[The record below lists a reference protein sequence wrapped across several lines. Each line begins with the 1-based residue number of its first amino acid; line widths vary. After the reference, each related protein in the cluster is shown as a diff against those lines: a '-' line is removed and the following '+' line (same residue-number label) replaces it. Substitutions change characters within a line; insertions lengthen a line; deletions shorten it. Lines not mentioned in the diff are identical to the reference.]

1 MKRDYT
7 DGSAEGITFF
17 TGVEIE
23 KTPAYGM
30 KTLFVV
36 GDHDPATVLHIAND
50 TQSYLDESRRIRH
63 IYFGA
68 NQSFPKL
75 EINDAK
81 GWQPWEYM
89 IQSCLDEG
97 YWCTLDLDIAQVEG
111 LLESALVEHRQFI
124 PQISVKLPY
133 LQQLGYNA
141 TIKIDDK
148 DFAASNPGV
157 WCHSLHDLLDRNKF
171 TSWDQY
177 GKDEIIK

>member
-7 DGSAEGITFF
+7 EGVANNITFF
-17 TGVEIE
+17 TGIEIE

-36 GDHDPATVLHIAND
+36 GVHDDQIITTMAQNND
-50 TQSYLDESRRIRH
+50 CTH

-68 NQSFPKL
+68 NQSFKTNG
-75 EINDAK
+75 INDAQN
-81 GWQPWEYM
+81 WRMWEDM
-89 IQSCLDEG
+89 IYVCLEQG
-97 YWCTLDLDIAQVEG
+97 YWCTLDLDVSEVEG
-111 LLESALVEHRQFI
+111 LLESGLVEKSQFI

-148 DFAASNPGV
+148 DFKATNPGV
-157 WCHSLHDLLDRNKF
+157 WCHNLHDLLDRNKF

>member
-1 MKRDYT
+1 MKRNYNT
-7 DGSAEGITFF
+7 GIEEAITFF
-17 TGVEIE
+17 TGIEIE

-30 KTLFVV
+30 KTLFVTGV
-36 GDHDPATVLHIAND
+36 NDPYVIMELARNSKCT
-50 TQSYLDESRRIRH
+50 H

-68 NQSFPKL
+68 NQSFPNL
-75 EINDAK
+75 EVNDAEQ
-81 GWQPWEYM
+81 WRLWEDM
-89 IQSCLDEG
+89 IYVCLDAEDEF
-97 YWCTLDLDIAQVEG
+97 WCTLDFDVAQVEG
-111 LLESALVEHRQFI
+111 LLESGLVEKRQFI

-148 DFAASNPGV
+148 DFKATNPGV
-157 WCHSLHDLLDRNKF
+157 WCHNLHDLLDRNKF

>member
-1 MKRDYT
+1 MKRNYESGVAD
-7 DGSAEGITFF
+7 SITFF
-17 TGVEIE
+17 TGIEIE

-36 GDHDPATVLHIAND
+36 GVHDDQIITTMAKNNNCT
-50 TQSYLDESRRIRH
+50 H

-68 NQSFPKL
+68 NQSFKTDGV
-75 EINDAK
+75 NDAQN
-81 GWQPWEYM
+81 WRMWEDM
-89 IQSCLDEG
+89 IYVCLEEG
-97 YWCTLDLDIAQVEG
+97 YWCTLDLDVSEVEG
-111 LLESALVEHRQFI
+111 LLESGLIEKRQFI

-148 DFAASNPGV
+148 DFKATNPGV
-157 WCHSLHDLLDRNKF
+157 WCHNLHDLLGRDKF

>member
-1 MKRDYT
+1 MKRNYST
-7 DGSAEGITFF
+7 GIETSIEFF
-17 TGVEIE
+17 TGIEIE

-36 GDHDPATVLHIAND
+36 GVHDDQIITTMAQNND
-50 TQSYLDESRRIRH
+50 CTH

-68 NQSFPKL
+68 NQSFKTDGV
-75 EINDAK
+75 NDAQN
-81 GWQPWEYM
+81 WRMWEDM
-89 IQSCLDEG
+89 IYVCLEQG
-97 YWCTLDLDIAQVEG
+97 YWCTLDLDVSEVEG
-111 LLESALVEHRQFI
+111 LLESGLVEKQQFI

-141 TIKIDDK
+141 TIKLDDK
-148 DFAASNPGV
+148 DFKATNPGV
-157 WCHSLHDLLDRNKF
+157 WCHNLHDLLDRNKF

>member
-1 MKRDYT
+1 MKRNYST
-7 DGSAEGITFF
+7 GVEQSIEFF
-17 TGVEIE
+17 TGIEIE

-36 GDHDPATVLHIAND
+36 GIHDDQVITTMAKNND
-50 TQSYLDESRRIRH
+50 CTH

-68 NQSFPKL
+68 NQSFKTDGV
-75 EINDAK
+75 NDAEN
-81 GWQPWEYM
+81 WRMWEDM
-89 IQSCLDEG
+89 IYVCLEQG
-97 YWCTLDLDIAQVEG
+97 YWCTLDLDVREVEG
-111 LLESALVEHRQFI
+111 LLESGLVEKQQFI

-148 DFAASNPGV
+148 DFKATNPGV
-157 WCHSLHDLLDRNKF
+157 WCHNLHDLLGRDRF

>member
-1 MKRDYT
+1 MKRNYST
-7 DGSAEGITFF
+7 GIETSIEFF
-17 TGVEIE
+17 TGIEIE

-36 GDHDPATVLHIAND
+36 GVHDDQIITTMAQNND
-50 TQSYLDESRRIRH
+50 CTH

-68 NQSFPKL
+68 NQSFKTDG
-75 EINDAK
+75 INDAQN
-81 GWQPWEYM
+81 WRMWEDM
-89 IQSCLDEG
+89 IYVCLEQG
-97 YWCTLDLDIAQVEG
+97 YWCTLDLDVSEVEG
-111 LLESALVEHRQFI
+111 LLESGLVEKQQFI

-133 LQQLGYNA
+133 LQQLVYNA

-148 DFAASNPGV
+148 DFKATNPGV
-157 WCHSLHDLLDRNKF
+157 WCHNLHDLLSRDRF

>member
-7 DGSAEGITFF
+7 SGIATDITFF
-17 TGVEIE
+17 TGIEIE
-23 KTPAYGM
+23 HTPAYGM

-36 GDHDPATVLHIAND
+36 GAHDDQIITTMAKNND
-50 TQSYLDESRRIRH
+50 CTH

-75 EINDAK
+75 GVNDVE
-81 GWQPWEYM
+81 GWRPWEYM
-89 IQSCLDEG
+89 IQGCLDAG
-97 YWCTLDLDIAQVEG
+97 YWCTLDFDVAQVEG
-111 LLESALVEHRQFI
+111 VLESALVEHRQFI

-141 TIKIDDK
+141 TIKLDDK
-148 DFAASNPGV
+148 DFAATNHGG
-157 WCHSLHDLLDRNKF
+157 WCHNLHDLLDRNKF

>member
-1 MKRDYT
+1 MKRNYESGVAD
-7 DGSAEGITFF
+7 SITFF

-23 KTPAYGM
+23 HTPAYGM
-30 KTLFVV
+30 KTLFVTGV
-36 GDHDPATVLHIAND
+36 HDAYVIMELARNHTC
-50 TQSYLDESRRIRH
+50 TH

-75 EINDAK
+75 EFNNADQ
-81 GWQPWEYM
+81 WRLWENM
-89 IQSCLDEG
+89 IYVCLDADDEF
-97 YWCTLDLDIAQVEG
+97 WCTLDLDLAQVEG
-111 LLESALVEHRQFI
+111 LLESGLVEKRQFI

-148 DFAASNPGV
+148 DFKATNPGV
-157 WCHSLHDLLDRNKF
+157 WCHNLHDLLDRNKF